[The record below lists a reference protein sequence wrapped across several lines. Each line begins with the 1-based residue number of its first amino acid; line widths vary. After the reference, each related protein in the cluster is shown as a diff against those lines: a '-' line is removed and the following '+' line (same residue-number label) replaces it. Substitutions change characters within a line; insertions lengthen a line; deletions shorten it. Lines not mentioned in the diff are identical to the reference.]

1 MNFAF
6 ILSRNKEKVRKS
18 LWKPKNEEKNLK
30 KSEKHE
36 KKQKKHEKKEKT
48 EKKNEKNL
56 AQSKMFF
63 PCPMLIQAHINRY
76 VLICSRKKMVIS

>member
-1 MNFAF
+1 M
-6 ILSRNKEKVRKS
+6 E
-18 LWKPKNEEKNLK
+18 K

-36 KKQKKHEKKEKT
+36 KNGKNEKKT
-48 EKKNEKNL
+48 EKNL